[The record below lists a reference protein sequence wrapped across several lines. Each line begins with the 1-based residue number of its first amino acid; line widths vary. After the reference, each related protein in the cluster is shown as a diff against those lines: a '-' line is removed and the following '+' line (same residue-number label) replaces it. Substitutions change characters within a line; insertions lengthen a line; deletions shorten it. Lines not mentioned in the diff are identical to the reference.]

1 MMRAARPITDRL
13 LSKSPHW
20 SEIRPQ
26 LGAEEVEESALVG
39 NSMCRPELEDKPEL
53 KPAQV
58 EKSALVGNL
67 IATGWRRPSP
77 SLRSY

>member
-1 MMRAARPITDRL
+1 MMRAARPITDRQ

-20 SEIRPQ
+20 SEIRHREA
-26 LGAEEVEESALVG
+26 GST
-39 NSMCRPELEDKPEL
+39 
-53 KPAQV
+53 V

-67 IATGWRRPSP
+67 IGAGWWRPSP

>member
-1 MMRAARPITDRL
+1 MMRAARPITDRQ

-26 LGAEEVEESALVG
+26 LGAEEVENSALVG
-39 NSMCRPELEDKPEL
+39 NSMCRPELEDKREL

-67 IATGWRRPSP
+67 IGAGWWRPSP